1 MSALSLS
8 IISFRKITIFLFI
21 LCPFLS
27 CHWLQAQSAMTFK
40 TVNTKAVTEGA
51 ERTDIYYPWVKGKK
65 IALVANSTSII
76 GRRYLLDTLLQ
87 SGIRVVK
94 VFAPE
99 HGFRLQSG
107 AGEKVKDGKDA
118 TTGIPIISL
127 YGKQYKPTAE
137 QMAGL
142 EAVIFDI
149 QDVGVRFY
157 TYASTL
163 QYMMEACADAKI
175 PLILLDRPNPN
186 GFFVDGPVLEKKQAS
201 FVGLNPIPLVHGLTL
216 GEYAEMINGEGWL
229 KDEKKCELKVVS
241 MLGYNHSLYYYLPYP
256 PSPNLPN
263 MSAVYLYPA
272 LGLFEG
278 TVVSVGRGTSKPFQM
293 IGYPGMKEGVSTF
306 IPTSMPGFSL
316 DPPYKNQEC
325 RGLDIADFGEN
336 FMRDFKKLYLYWLI
350 ELYKTYPTPKTF
362 FNPFFDKLAGTTKLR
377 EMIQAGKSEDEI
389 RASWQ
394 SELMQY
400 KKMRKKYLLYSD
412 FE

>member
-1 MSALSLS
+1 MLYCL
-8 IISFRKITIFLFI
+8 TINI
-21 LCPFLS
+21 V
-27 CHWLQAQSAMTFK
+27 QAQSTMTFK
-40 TVNTKAVTEGA
+40 PANTKSIAEGA
-51 ERTDIYYPWVKGKK
+51 ERTEIYMPWIKGKK
-65 IALVANSTSII
+65 IAIVANTTSVI
-76 GRRYLLDTLLQ
+76 GRRYLLDTLLH
-87 SGIRVVK
+87 SGVNVIR

-99 HGFRLQSG
+99 HGFRVQKG
-107 AGEKVKDGKDA
+107 AGEKIVNSIDP
-118 TTGIPIISL
+118 TTGVPVISL
-127 YGKQYKPTAE
+127 YGKQYKPTTE

-142 EAVIFDI
+142 EAVVFDI

-186 GFFVDGPVLEKKQAS
+186 GFYIDGPVLEKKQAS

-216 GEYAEMINGEGWL
+216 GEYASMINGEGWL
-229 KDEKKCELKVVS
+229 EKDRKCDLKVVS
-241 MLGYNHSLYYYLPYP
+241 MLGYNHSLYYHLPYP

-263 MSAVYLYPA
+263 MAAVYLYPV

-278 TVVSVGRGTSKPFQM
+278 TAVSVGRGTSKPFQM
-293 IGYPGMKEGVSTF
+293 IGYPGMKQGVSTF

-325 RGLDIADFGEN
+325 RGIDVGDFGEN
-336 FMRDFKKLYLYWLI
+336 FLRDFKKLYLFWLI

-377 EMIQAGKSEDEI
+377 EMIQADKTEDEI

-394 SELMQY
+394 DDLVKY